1 MYVSPERAAAL
12 ELLKKYNKDEFHIH
26 HGLMVDGD
34 AESGEALG
42 QECGVGVDDIP
53 QQKLGTHAEDLRR
66 ADGMRAILRSKCSH
80 NGTFRQ
86 GAPFV
91 GVERVKHDPNLY
103 YTTNI

>member
-1 MYVSPERAAAL
+1 MSYLATKRAYVLWNPTLS
-12 ELLKKYNKDEFHIH
+12 
-26 HGLMVDGD
+26 D

-86 GAPFV
+86 GRLSSEWNV
-91 GVERVKHDPNLY
+91 
-103 YTTNI
+103 